1 MRFKSLILFLMLAG
15 GLSTSCLRE
24 DYSDC
29 HNIYRLALSYTGDGD
44 SEIFPTKIDRVDM
57 YVFDSENRCVAS
69 RRLPQ
74 ADVDAQLTTLPSLD
88 ADTYRIVCVGNGYD
102 TEVTS
107 LDSGDYEQILFAAK
121 RYNNG
126 EVVSGNDSLYY
137 SSIDY
142 TIVPFD
148 EYKQVETR
156 TTKFQSSHFDVV
168 VEVAGL
174 NYLTRA
180 GKLPSIELVGLS
192 PQTDFNNVAKGPA
205 TTYVMDVAHDA
216 ANNLLTASANVMR
229 HTNQEAVYLRLVGAD
244 GSSLIEI
251 NFAQHIAKYGINTS
265 KQECLIPFR
274 IEFLP
279 NSATVNISVPSWF
292 VEYVKPEF

>member
-1 MRFKSLILFLMLAG
+1 M
-15 GLSTSCLRE
+15 
-24 DYSDC
+24 
-29 HNIYRLALSYTGDGD
+29 
-44 SEIFPTKIDRVDM
+44 
-57 YVFDSENRCVAS
+57 VF
-69 RRLPQ
+69 
-74 ADVDAQLTTLPSLD
+74 ADKD
-88 ADTYRIVCVGNGYD
+88 
-102 TEVTS
+102 
-107 LDSGDYEQILFAAK
+107 
-121 RYNNG
+121 YNNG

-192 PQTDFNNVAKGPA
+192 PQTDFNNVAKGLA

-216 ANNLLTASANVMR
+216 ANNLLTASANIMR
-229 HTNQEAVYLRLVGAD
+229 QTRKQFIFALWARMVALSSRLISRSTLQNMASTPRNRSALSHSVSSSCPIRLPLIFRFLRGLL
-244 GSSLIEI
+244 SM
-251 NFAQHIAKYGINTS
+251 
-265 KQECLIPFR
+265 
-274 IEFLP
+274 
-279 NSATVNISVPSWF
+279 
-292 VEYVKPEF
+292 

>member
-1 MRFKSLILFLMLAG
+1 MLAG

-205 TTYVMDVAHDA
+205 TTYVMDVAHRQILCDTQTRKQFIFA
-216 ANNLLTASANVMR
+216 LWARMVALSSRLISRSTLQNMVSTPRNRSVLSHSVSSSCPIRLPLIFRFLRGLLSM
-229 HTNQEAVYLRLVGAD
+229 
-244 GSSLIEI
+244 
-251 NFAQHIAKYGINTS
+251 
-265 KQECLIPFR
+265 
-274 IEFLP
+274 
-279 NSATVNISVPSWF
+279 
-292 VEYVKPEF
+292 